1 MFKLFSLQEANSMI
15 PVAGELLGGMQSAI
29 ADTLRLKDEIAA
41 LGDDSIGARNKT
53 QEIAFLVRQVH
64 EQKAELDRLG
74 VFLQDIDAG
83 ILDFP
88 SQLGAEVVCLT
99 WEKGQS
105 AITHYHRLNDTAQQP
120 LPENLSGETDI
131 TQVLA

>member
-15 PVAGELLGGMQSAI
+15 PVVGELLEGMQDAI
-29 ADTLRLKDEIAA
+29 GDTLRLRDEIAA
-41 LGDDSIGARNKT
+41 VGSQSIEARNKA

-64 EQKAELDRLG
+64 EQKAQLDRMG
-74 VFLQDIDAG
+74 VFLQDVDAG
-83 ILDFP
+83 VLDFP

-99 WEKGQS
+99 WEKGQD

-120 LPENLSGETDI
+120 LPSEVPEAGL